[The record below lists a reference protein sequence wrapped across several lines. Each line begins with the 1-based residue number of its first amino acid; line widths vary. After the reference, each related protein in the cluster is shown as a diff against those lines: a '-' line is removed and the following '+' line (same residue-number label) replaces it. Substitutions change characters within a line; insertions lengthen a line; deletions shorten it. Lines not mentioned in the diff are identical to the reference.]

1 MRNAE
6 EGSPSQRRLGGFPER
21 TRGGPEWDGGSNRQ
35 PIAFSPQ
42 IQFASMAFVVGR
54 KQHDRNHHAR
64 TTTAPPR
71 GSRST
76 RGTPGAQDV
85 QDGARG
91 EGRGRGGAW
100 PGRGGVAVGRRRRS
114 RGHGGVMEVRLRDR
128 RSADAIS
135 NEPA

>member
-1 MRNAE
+1 MGGPIGSLLRLAPKYNLPPWLLLLAE
-6 EGSPSQRRLGGFPER
+6 NNTTETTTPGPPRPPPGVPVPLGG
-21 TRGGPEWDGGSNRQ
+21 
-35 PIAFSPQ
+35 
-42 IQFASMAFVVGR
+42 
-54 KQHDRNHHAR
+54 
-64 TTTAPPR
+64 PR
-71 GSRST
+71 
-76 RGTPGAQDV
+76 GAQDV

-91 EGRGRGGAW
+91 EGRGRGGAR